1 MVIFHGELLVIT
13 RWYSL
18 FRSLIRALQMDRSQ
32 AFSGPLERM
41 ERHWEYLGITAFRTL
56 RISNMAPDR
65 GRSWET
71 HRNTRIISRC
81 LGPTKTYQKHN
92 KTIKNH
98 QKPSKK
104 TCFFRFKPWPT
115 APFFFARLRRL
126 RLRRMI
132 LGTFQPLAAAKP
144 HWWYP
149 NGTLKSL
156 VNGWFFPQYGNFI
169 ANLTHPT
176 WIIRVKWGLAE

>member
-98 QKPSKK
+98 QKKHVFSGSNRDQRP
-104 TCFFRFKPWPT
+104 
-115 APFFFARLRRL
+115 PFFSHGFDGWGFDEWSWAHSSPLQPQSL
-126 RLRRMI
+126 TG
-132 LGTFQPLAAAKP
+132 GTQTVP
-144 HWWYP
+144 
-149 NGTLKSL
+149 
-156 VNGWFFPQYGNFI
+156 
-169 ANLTHPT
+169 
-176 WIIRVKWGLAE
+176 

>member
-41 ERHWEYLGITAFRTL
+41 ERHWEYLGITAFHTL

-115 APFFFARLRRL
+115 APFFFRTASTAEASTNDPGHIPAPCSRK
-126 RLRRMI
+126 
-132 LGTFQPLAAAKP
+132 A
-144 HWWYP
+144 
-149 NGTLKSL
+149 SL
-156 VNGWFFPQYGNFI
+156 VVPKRYPKIVG
-169 ANLTHPT
+169 
-176 WIIRVKWGLAE
+176 KWMVLPPVW